1 MRSPKI
7 FVVPKFR
14 ARRDLAHLQLPAQS
28 TAQLLTAMSLA
39 SRTGIFFRL
48 GWGRAEARPHKGW
61 LVVLLGLLLALALL
75 AWPMTASAQSPAGA
89 GAQEAQ
95 QPARPQQAP
104 PPTNA
109 LPLPQATVQQDL
121 PPAQSSVRQQQP
133 LTPEA
138 VLDRIIA
145 QEQAEVGLVR
155 QYSPLVET
163 YIQYLRPDK
172 TTGAAPDGDKY
183 FLGRAELS
191 RGVDLIPLNKDA
203 DLKHKVLGG
212 WSEFFSSQFLP
223 RGFLQMIFL
232 DMTSFD
238 RQHYRIEY
246 VRREFLGEVRCL
258 VFDVD
263 PVSKKDKG
271 RFVGRIWV
279 EDQDFHI
286 VRFNGSYGASSLTSN
301 YFNFDS
307 WRTNVRKNLWL
318 PSFIY
323 SEQGSIHDKRTINI
337 GYKAFR
343 AQTRLWGYD
352 LGHAKQEQELNKVLV
367 EAAGVRDQADA
378 ANDYS
383 PLQAERAWDHQ
394 AEDNV
399 TDRLERM
406 GLLAPYGEVDKVLE
420 TVVNNIELTNNLD
433 IQPDVRCRVLM
444 TSTLESFTVGHT
456 IVLSRGLIDVL
467 PDEATLG
474 AVLAHELGHV
484 TLGHRI
490 DTQFA
495 FFNSVRFDDRD
506 TFKHFD
512 FARTPDE
519 EEAARQKGV
528 ELLKNSPYKDK
539 ASSAQVFLQAVRSRA
554 KEIPNLIS
562 PHLGDRV
569 SANWAVAPT
578 VFAGQAGTEKGKDA
592 SGEKTGPG
600 DDKVDKNVTAALPL
614 GGRIKIDP
622 WNDQLRML
630 KSKPV
635 GMVAEAENTPFQIA
649 PFMFYLTRVTDNSL
663 APIMAAAAPGVEAAA
678 QMDAPPKPEITQD
691 LPGRPAPEPRKP

>member
-1 MRSPKI
+1 MHGPR
-7 FVVPKFR
+7 
-14 ARRDLAHLQLPAQS
+14 
-28 TAQLLTAMSLA
+28 
-39 SRTGIFFRL
+39 
-48 GWGRAEARPHKGW
+48 
-61 LVVLLGLLLALALL
+61 VLLGRTNFVRVDGAPTRIPYALPAFAWPTLALL
-75 AWPMTASAQSPAGA
+75 ASLLLSLLAWPVTANAQSPAGA
-89 GAQEAQ
+89 GGQ
-95 QPARPQQAP
+95 QPPLTDQQAPPAAGAQDAATRAIEPVPPQARTAADLPATTTPRPQQA
-104 PPTNA
+104 
-109 LPLPQATVQQDL
+109 
-121 PPAQSSVRQQQP
+121 

-138 VLDRIIA
+138 VLDRILA

-163 YIQYLRPDK
+163 YIQYIRPDK
-172 TTGAAPDGDKY
+172 TTGAAPDGDRY

-191 RGVDLIPLNKDA
+191 RGLDLMPLDKDA
-203 DLKHKVLGG
+203 SLKHKVLGS
-212 WSEFFSSQFLP
+212 WSEFFTSEFMP

-232 DMTSFD
+232 DMNGFD
-238 RQHYRIEY
+238 RQHYRLEY

-286 VRFNGSYGASSLTSN
+286 VRFNGAYGGASLTSN

-307 WRTNVRKNLWL
+307 WRTNVGRNLWL

-323 SEQGSIHDKRTINI
+323 SEEGSIHDKRALNM

-352 LGHAKQEQELNKVLV
+352 LGHARQEQELSKVLV
-367 EAAGVRDQADA
+367 ESSAGVHDEEG

-383 PLQAERAWDHQ
+383 PLQAQRSWGHQ

-420 TVVNNIELTNNLD
+420 TVVNNLEVTNNLD

-467 PDEATLG
+467 PDEASLG
-474 AVLAHELGHV
+474 AILAHELGHV
-484 TLGHRI
+484 VLGHRI
-490 DTQFA
+490 DSQFA
-495 FFNSVRFDDRD
+495 FFNRVRFDDKD

-519 EEAARQKGV
+519 EEAARQKGI

-539 ASSAQVFLQAVRSRA
+539 ASSAQVFLQAVRSRIR
-554 KEIPNLIS
+554 EIPNLIS

-569 SANWAVAPT
+569 SANWT
-578 VFAGQAGTEKGKDA
+578 VTSALGAGQPEAGKDA
-592 SGEKTGPG
+592 ASNKTAAPPEE
-600 DDKVDKNVTAALPL
+600 KVDKSVIAALPL

-630 KSKPV
+630 KAKPV
-635 GMVAEAENTPFQIA
+635 GMVAEGENTPFQVT
-649 PFMFYLTRVTDNSL
+649 PFMFYLTRAADNSP
-663 APIMAAAAPGVEAAA
+663 APAAPASGVEAAA
-678 QMDAPPKPEITQD
+678 QMDAPPKPELQQD